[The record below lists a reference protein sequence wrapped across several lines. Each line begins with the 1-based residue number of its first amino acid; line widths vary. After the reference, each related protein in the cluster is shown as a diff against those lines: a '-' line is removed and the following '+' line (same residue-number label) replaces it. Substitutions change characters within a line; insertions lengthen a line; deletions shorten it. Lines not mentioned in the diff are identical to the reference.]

1 MMRCAA
7 AAAAVAVAASLVA
20 AVAGAAAAAGSP
32 GAGTCARRDAP
43 PFLDAVGSR
52 CPFVRIEP
60 SPPLEVSG
68 EAVDAELNLRRRGA
82 SYSILFYAA
91 WCPFSNKFRPIFQ
104 ALSTMYPQIH
114 HFAVEESSATP
125 RYGVRGFPAILLVNE
140 TTMVRYRGSKD
151 LSSLVDFYK
160 ETTGLD
166 PIAHLDIVQQER
178 TGNLRSIMTWDRSLR
193 EMANDEPFLLLAVLF
208 IILKVAA
215 HFIPVVMSHLRAFLV
230 VRVRNLNLGIL
241 RGSNQLLDRALNVL
255 DVRRLWSKLR
265 LINKA
270 TDLRKGASNARAW
283 ASSFTS
289 VSLGEPS
296 SSRQA

>member
-1 MMRCAA
+1 MRCAA
-7 AAAAVAVAASLVA
+7 AALAVALIAAVAAAT
-20 AVAGAAAAAGSP
+20 AAGSP
-32 GAGTCARRDAP
+32 AAGTCARRGAP

-52 CPFVRIEP
+52 CPFIRIDP
-60 SPPLEVSG
+60 SPPLEVRG
-68 EAVDAELNLRRRGA
+68 ETVDTELNLRRRGA

-91 WCPFSNKFRPIFQ
+91 WCPFSSKLRPIFGT
-104 ALSTMYPQIH
+104 LSTMYPQIH
-114 HFAVEESSATP
+114 HFTVEESSATP
-125 RYGVRGFPAILLVNE
+125 SLFSRYGVRGFPAILLVNE

-151 LSSLVDFYK
+151 LNSLVDFYK

-166 PIAHLDIVQQER
+166 PIAYIDVVEQES
-178 TGNLRSIMTWDRSLR
+178 TGSLSSVMPWDRSIR
-193 EMANDEPFLLLAVLF
+193 EMAKDEMYLLVAVLF
-208 IILKVAA
+208 IIVKVVA

-230 VRVRNLNLGIL
+230 VRVQNLNLGIR
-241 RGSNQLLDRALNVL
+241 RGSNQLLERALNVL

-265 LINKA
+265 LSNKA

-283 ASSFTS
+283 ASSFPS